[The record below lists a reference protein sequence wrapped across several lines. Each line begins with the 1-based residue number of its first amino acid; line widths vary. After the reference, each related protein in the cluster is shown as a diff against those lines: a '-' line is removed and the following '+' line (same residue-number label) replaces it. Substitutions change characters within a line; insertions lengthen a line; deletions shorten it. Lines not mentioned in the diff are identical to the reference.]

1 MTTLIT
7 LSILVVLTIATR
19 IYQIYKFLKMVSR
32 FCHIYDRNYI
42 NEHGDTNIQIVF
54 EYMKENYHL
63 TAEWSAYKWMFFKG
77 PNPYLMFFSINPLTI
92 EGQYG
97 KKAVDRLNQYA
108 VFADFE
114 WEKQNK

>member
-7 LSILVVLTIATR
+7 LSILAVITIATR
-19 IYQIYKFLKMVSR
+19 IFQVYKFLKLVSKL
-32 FCHIYDRNYI
+32 CHIYDRNYM
-42 NEHGDTNIQIVF
+42 NEHGDTNIRIVF

-77 PNPYLMFFSINPLTI
+77 PNPYLIFFSIEPITI

-97 KKAVDRLNQYA
+97 KDAVDRLNQYT
-108 VFADFE
+108 VFEDLE